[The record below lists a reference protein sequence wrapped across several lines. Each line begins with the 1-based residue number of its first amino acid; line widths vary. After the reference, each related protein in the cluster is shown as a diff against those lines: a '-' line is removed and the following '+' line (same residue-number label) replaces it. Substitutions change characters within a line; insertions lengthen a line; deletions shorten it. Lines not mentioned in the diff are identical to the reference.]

1 MSKIDDLINKLEK
14 ANSALKEAT
23 GLVATQIH
31 RDATIRRFK
40 FCFELCWKTMQEYIR
55 DQGFDCKS
63 PKNCFREA
71 AKLDLTENPEDWFDY
86 LEKRNLIAHTYNQGL
101 ADAVYKAAVNFP
113 QEVEKLLQKLKGE

>member
-1 MSKIDDLINKLEK
+1 MITEEQTRKIIKDI
-14 ANSALKEAT
+14 
-23 GLVATQIH
+23 IC
-31 RDATIRRFK
+31 RF
-40 FCFELCWKTMQEYIR
+40 I
-55 DQGFDCKS
+55 S